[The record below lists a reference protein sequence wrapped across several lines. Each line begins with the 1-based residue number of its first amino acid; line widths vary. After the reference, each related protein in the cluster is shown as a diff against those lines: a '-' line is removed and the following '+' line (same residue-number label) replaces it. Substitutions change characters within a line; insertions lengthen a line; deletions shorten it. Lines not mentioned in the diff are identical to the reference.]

1 MLTQIDRL
9 TIYCVLCFVTI
20 CLLVLRTP
28 ENINL
33 FPLISLA
40 SVMVAL
46 TIELK
51 TWSESEA
58 AEEQDY

>member
-20 CLLVLRTP
+20 CSLVFSTP
-28 ENINL
+28 NTMSL

-40 SVMVAL
+40 SVMIAL

-58 AEEQDY
+58 IEDKDH

>member
-20 CLLVLRTP
+20 CSLVLSTP

-40 SVMVAL
+40 SVMLAL

-51 TWSESEA
+51 TWSETE

>member
-9 TIYCVLCFVTI
+9 TIYCVLCLVTI
-20 CLLVLRTP
+20 SSLVLRTP
-28 ENINL
+28 ENISL

-46 TIELK
+46 TVELK
-51 TWSESEA
+51 TWSEAET
-58 AEEQDY
+58 AEEQDS

>member
-9 TIYCVLCFVTI
+9 TIYCVLCLVTI
-20 CLLVLRTP
+20 SSLVLRTP
-28 ENINL
+28 ENISL

-46 TIELK
+46 TVELK
-51 TWSESEA
+51 TWSEAETT
-58 AEEQDY
+58 EEQDS

>member
-20 CLLVLRTP
+20 CSLVLRTP
-28 ENINL
+28 ENISL

-40 SVMVAL
+40 SVMIAL

-58 AEEQDY
+58 VEEKDY

>member
-1 MLTQIDRL
+1 MLTQTDRL
-9 TIYCVLCFVTI
+9 TTYCVLCLVTI
-20 CLLVLRTP
+20 CSLVLRTP
-28 ENINL
+28 ENISL

-40 SVMVAL
+40 SVMIAL

-58 AEEQDY
+58 AEEKDY